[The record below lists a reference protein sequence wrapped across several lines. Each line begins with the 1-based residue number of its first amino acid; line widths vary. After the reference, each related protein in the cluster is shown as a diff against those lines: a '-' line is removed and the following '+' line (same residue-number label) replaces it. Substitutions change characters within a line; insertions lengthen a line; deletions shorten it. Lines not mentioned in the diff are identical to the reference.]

1 VNGFRRILS
10 GGCRPRGS
18 WAFLAG
24 VWLLAWVMPA
34 GAGWFHAG
42 PGALRCSDCHVM
54 HASDR
59 GIGFGGSALSP
70 PGYPKLLRAASAS
83 EVCLSC
89 HDGTGATLDSAPD
102 VTGAASY
109 ETATL
114 KRAAGAFQASIGV
127 PTVNGHDLGVAN
139 VVAPGGG
146 YSSGPGLSCV
156 DCHDPHGN
164 ANYRNLVLRP
174 GNVGSDRAVTA
185 VTEAVLT
192 PTSTQY
198 STDNLRYT
206 NSTNGLGAWCQ
217 GCHTNYHGAP
227 GDPAMGGQAG
237 GDAAGSNGYWFRH
250 PTQGVTLSQGVTN
263 GHLDPTYWFT
273 SVLSRVPVV
282 SVSGTIPGTAAAS
295 DNEVF
300 CGSCHKAHGST
311 HRAGLIW
318 DDPATSALE
327 DGTLAR
333 QTCQACH
340 NE

>member
-1 VNGFRRILS
+1 MNRSRF
-10 GGCRPRGS
+10 GGYCLRAL
-18 WAFLAG
+18 WALPTG
-24 VWLLAWVMPA
+24 VLLLAWVVPA

-42 PGALRCSDCHVM
+42 PGGLQCGDCHVM
-54 HASDR
+54 HASEN
-59 GIGFGGSALSP
+59 GIGYGGSAMSP
-70 PGYPKLLRAASAS
+70 PGYPKLLRGASAS
-83 EVCLSC
+83 DVCLSC
-89 HDGTGATLDSAPD
+89 HDAGSGVGDAAPD
-102 VTGAASY
+102 VTGPASY
-109 ETATL
+109 ETGSL
-114 KRAAGAFQASIGV
+114 KRAAGAFQAAIGA

-139 VVAPGGG
+139 EVAPGGT
-146 YSSGPGLSCV
+146 YSTGPGLSCV
-156 DCHDPHGN
+156 GCHDPHGN
-164 ANYRNLVLRP
+164 SSYRNLVLRP
-174 GNVGSDRAVTA
+174 GNAGSDRAVTA

-217 GCHTNYHGAP
+217 GCHTDYHGAP
-227 GDPAMGGQAG
+227 GDTVLGGQTG
-237 GDAAGSNGYWFRH
+237 GDAGGSNGYWFRH

-263 GHLDPTYWFT
+263 WHIDPAYWFT
-273 SVLSRVPVV
+273 SALSRVPVV
-282 SVSGTIPGTAAAS
+282 SVSGTIPGTAAGS

-318 DDPATSALE
+318 DDPASSALE